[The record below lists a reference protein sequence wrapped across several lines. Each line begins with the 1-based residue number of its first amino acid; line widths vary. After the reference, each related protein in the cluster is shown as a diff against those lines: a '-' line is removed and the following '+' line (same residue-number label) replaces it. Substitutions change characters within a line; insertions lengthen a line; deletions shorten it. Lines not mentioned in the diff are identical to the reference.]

1 MFHCLVINVRCV
13 CLSDSSFTLSH
24 SFLFVKNFFQV
35 LKQVFQNSFWSD
47 APLIEATCIFY
58 HKVFCLST
66 IIFAFFKTFWIVYSL
81 ETISC
86 DSSIRI
92 PLSSSPVNTLF
103 YFSLKYSGSPHGR
116 RVCPIKSEDCG
127 RLLVGYM
134 RDAGDWY
141 RTTNVANSA
150 GFLIRC
156 MRRFD
161 AIREELAPD
170 GAQTFPSVA
179 SASLHL
185 INGICADICSLL
197 LFISSSRLTHQ
208 CFMSPATAFCY

>member
-13 CLSDSSFTLSH
+13 RLSDSSFTLSH
-24 SFLFVKNFFQV
+24 SFLFVKNFFHF

-47 APLIEATCIFY
+47 VPLIEATCISY

-141 RTTNVANSA
+141 RTTKESKY
-150 GFLIRC
+150 
-156 MRRFD
+156 
-161 AIREELAPD
+161 
-170 GAQTFPSVA
+170 
-179 SASLHL
+179 LHL
-185 INGICADICSLL
+185 INGICAGICSLL

>member
-1 MFHCLVINVRCV
+1 MFVVSVSQTACLLYHIHF
-13 CLSDSSFTLSH
+13 CLSRT
-24 SFLFVKNFFQV
+24 FFKF

-47 APLIEATCIFY
+47 ASLIEATRISY

-66 IIFAFFKTFWIVYSL
+66 IIFAFFKTFWIVCSL

-92 PLSSSPVNTLF
+92 PLSPSPVNTLF
-103 YFSLKYSGSPHGR
+103 YFSLKYSGFPHGR

-156 MRRFD
+156 RYLLSFVVHIFFPADSSMLYVSCHSFLLLTPLPLLPSTPKRSQ
-161 AIREELAPD
+161 LAPLRCRITRF
-170 GAQTFPSVA
+170 ACF
-179 SASLHL
+179 L
-185 INGICADICSLL
+185 
-197 LFISSSRLTHQ
+197 RLRR
-208 CFMSPATAFCY
+208 